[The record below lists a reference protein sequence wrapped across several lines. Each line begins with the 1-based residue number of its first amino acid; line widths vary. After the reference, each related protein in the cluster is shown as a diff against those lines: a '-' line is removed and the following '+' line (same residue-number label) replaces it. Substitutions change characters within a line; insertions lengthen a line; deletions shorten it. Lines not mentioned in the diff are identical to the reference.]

1 MTMDLS
7 ILLASVLAAS
17 PPIVFAILGETITEK
32 SGVINLSLDGSLLLT
47 AMAAF
52 VVALETHS
60 VLAGFAVSMIVGAFI
75 AWIIAFLSLTLYQSQ
90 LATGFV
96 LTLLC
101 RDLAYVLGNS
111 YAHVPGPQVPHTP
124 IPGLETLPVIGP
136 ILFNQDPVVYLSL
149 MAIVGVW
156 VYMYKTQ
163 PGLKLQGL
171 GERPAAAFVRGVNVN
186 AMRYVYTLV
195 GGALVGLG
203 GASFSLLVKPGW
215 ARPYGIEGTG
225 WIALAIVIF
234 GGWKPARAALGAY
247 FFVALQ
253 TAVNVLQ
260 SALPDVPTQIF
271 ATLPFPLMILTLLFV
286 TIGNSE
292 GMNQVLSHLP
302 EETQRLVRRV
312 FKALQT
318 SPPAALGT
326 IFKKE

>member
-1 MTMDLS
+1 MDVS

-17 PPIVFAILGETITEK
+17 PPIVFAVLGETITEK
-32 SGVINLSLDGSLLLT
+32 AGVINLSLDGSLLLT

-52 VVALETHS
+52 VVALETNS
-60 VLAGFAVSMIVGAFI
+60 LLAGFAAGMIVGGFI
-75 AWIIAFLSLTLYQSQ
+75 ASIIAFVSLTLYRPQV
-90 LATGFV
+90 ATGFV
-96 LTLLC
+96 LTLVA

-111 YAHVPGPQVPHTP
+111 YAHVPGPQVAHTS
-124 IPGLETLPVIGP
+124 IPGLETLPGIGP
-136 ILFNQDPVVYLSL
+136 ILFNQNPIVYLSL
-149 MAIVGVW
+149 MTIIGVW
-156 VYMYKTQ
+156 AYLSKTQ
-163 PGLKLQGL
+163 SGLKLQGL
-171 GERPAAAFVRGVNVN
+171 GDRPAAAFVRGVNVTV
-186 AMRYVYTLV
+186 MRYVYTLV

-234 GGWKPARAALGAY
+234 GGWKPIRGAIGAY
-247 FFVALQ
+247 FFVGLQ

-260 SALPDVPTQIF
+260 SALPDVPTQLF
-271 ATLPFPLMILTLLFV
+271 AALPFPLMILTLLFV
-286 TIGNSE
+286 TVGNSE
-292 GMNQVLSHLP
+292 GMNQVLSRLP
-302 EETQRLVRRV
+302 EEVQRIVRLA